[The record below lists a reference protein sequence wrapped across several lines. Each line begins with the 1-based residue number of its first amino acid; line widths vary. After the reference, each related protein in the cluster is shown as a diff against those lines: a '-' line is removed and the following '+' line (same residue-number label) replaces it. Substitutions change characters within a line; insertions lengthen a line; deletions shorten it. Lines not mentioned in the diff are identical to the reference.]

1 MIHDIQLMKQFN
13 LNGVR
18 NCHYPN
24 NYAWYELCTEFG
36 LYMVDEANIESH
48 GMMFHKDETLANYP
62 DWEVPFMQRMS
73 RMIARD
79 RNYSAIVT
87 WSMGNESGYGKHFET
102 LYDYTKKIAPTRP
115 VQYEGGGYNSKSD
128 IYCPMYARIWR
139 LRQHVNQRDARP
151 MILCEYAHAM
161 GNSAGNFQD
170 YWDLIYKY
178 DQLQGGFIWDWVD
191 QTFAIKDENQRNI
204 WLLAATWDL

>member
-1 MIHDIQLMKQFN
+1 MRNGMQMINGKAVLFKGVNRHEHDPHKGRTISVASMIHDIQLMKQFN

-24 NYAWYELCTEFG
+24 YSAWYELCTEFG

-48 GMMFHKDETLANYP
+48 GMMDHKDGTLANYP
-62 DWEVPFMQRMS
+62 DWELPFMERMS

-102 LYDYTKKIAPTRP
+102 LYDYTKKIDPTRP
-115 VQYEGGGYNSKSD
+115 VQYEGGGYDAKKRHLLSD
-128 IYCPMYARIWR
+128 VCTYLVTAPPH
-139 LRQHVNQRDARP
+139 Q
-151 MILCEYAHAM
+151 
-161 GNSAGNFQD
+161 SA
-170 YWDLIYKY
+170 
-178 DQLQGGFIWDWVD
+178 
-191 QTFAIKDENQRNI
+191 
-204 WLLAATWDL
+204 

>member
-24 NYAWYELCTEFG
+24 YSAWYELCTEFG

-48 GMMFHKDETLANYP
+48 GMMDHKDGTLANYP
-62 DWEVPFMQRMS
+62 DWERPFMERMS

-87 WSMGNESGYGKHFET
+87 WSWVMNPGYG
-102 LYDYTKKIAPTRP
+102 
-115 VQYEGGGYNSKSD
+115 
-128 IYCPMYARIWR
+128 
-139 LRQHVNQRDARP
+139 
-151 MILCEYAHAM
+151 
-161 GNSAGNFQD
+161 
-170 YWDLIYKY
+170 
-178 DQLQGGFIWDWVD
+178 
-191 QTFAIKDENQRNI
+191 QTF
-204 WLLAATWDL
+204 